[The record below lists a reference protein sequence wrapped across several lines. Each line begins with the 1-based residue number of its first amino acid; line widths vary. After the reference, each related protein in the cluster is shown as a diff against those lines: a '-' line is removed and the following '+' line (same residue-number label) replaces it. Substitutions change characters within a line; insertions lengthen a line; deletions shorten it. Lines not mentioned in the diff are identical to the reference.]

1 MTRFLLIRHGENDTV
16 GRSLAGRQKGV
27 GLNSAGRQQARELVR
42 RLQGWELAAIVSS
55 PMERTLETA
64 APLAE
69 DRGQPVVVR
78 EGINEVDY
86 GEWTGLTLEELRE
99 RPGWKEYNAFRSG
112 IRIPGGE
119 LISEVQTRMVDELER
134 LGRLHPSST
143 LALFSHG
150 DPIRTVLAHA
160 MGMPLDLITRLTI
173 STASVSILD
182 LSRYGPTIQGINCT
196 GPVALI

>member
-1 MTRFLLIRHGENDTV
+1 MTRFLLVRHGENDTI

-27 GLNSAGRQQARELVR
+27 SLNGPGKDQALSLVERLKGLEIH
-42 RLQGWELAAIVSS
+42 AIQSS

-64 APLAE
+64 APLAA
-69 DRGQPVVVR
+69 DRALPVLIR
-78 EGINEVDY
+78 EGLNEVDY
-86 GEWTGLTLEELRE
+86 GEWNGLSFDELKALQ
-99 RPGWKEYNAFRSG
+99 GWSEYNAFRSG

-119 LISEVQTRMVDELER
+119 LVCEVQARMVAELEQLSR
-134 LGRLHPSST
+134 EYPDST

-173 STASVSILD
+173 GTASVSILD
-182 LSRYGPTIQGINCT
+182 LSRYGPVVQGINLT
-196 GPVALI
+196 SGRIRL